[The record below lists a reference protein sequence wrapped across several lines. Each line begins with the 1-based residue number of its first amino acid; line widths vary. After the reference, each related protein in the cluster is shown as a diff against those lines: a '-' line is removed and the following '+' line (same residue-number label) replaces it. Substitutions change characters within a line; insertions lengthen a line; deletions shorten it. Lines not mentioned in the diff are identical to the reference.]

1 MDVRDDETYKAGHL
15 ADSQQVNL
23 KEIESADAQTAMF
36 ELAGKLDKE
45 KPVYFLCY
53 SGNKCAKTG
62 ISVLKDAGFISL
74 RMVQKTEMFLQHLKN
89 KINNKE
95 RA

>member
-1 MDVRDDETYKAGHL
+1 
-15 ADSQQVNL
+15 
-23 KEIESADAQTAMF
+23 MF

-62 ISVLKDAGFISL
+62 ISVLKDAGFDLSNLYIIENGAKDGDVSAAFE
-74 RMVQKTEMFLQHLKN
+74 K
-89 KINNKE
+89 
-95 RA
+95 